1 MSLEHLCPYFGLVL
15 SCNIVFVAKC
25 IRDKDIIRIILY
37 TWLIIIIFLLPLP
50 ISHALFTWPLLTHS
64 PFSRSLTLTFDVPPP
79 HVTSHYRHHY
89 PFVPRPY
96 PKNISPS
103 STRPSQKWL
112 KIFPIKMT
120 TSVPPICHWRVNARE
135 TGGSGPTEATLDYV
149 ISSSL
154 YEVWATHGLTHHKYD
169 TTPRVQPCD

>member
-120 TSVPPICHWRVNARE
+120 TSVPPICHWRVNHTRNRWEWAY
-135 TGGSGPTEATLDYV
+135 SGNPGLCHFLL
-149 ISSSL
+149 SL
-154 YEVWATHGLTHHKYD
+154 WSLSNAWSD
-169 TTPRVQPCD
+169 AP